1 MTSDKGQGTRDIY
14 VIIYPW
20 MVLGAAMGNNEI
32 HIGKLLDRRYRIVQV
47 LGSGTFGNTFLAADT
62 HRPGYPQCIVK
73 QLRPP
78 SQNQRNLQI
87 IELIFKKKAESL
99 EKLGKNNS
107 IPQLLAFFEEEQEFY
122 LVEEFISGQPLTS
135 EIGANKKISE
145 DAVVKLLVE
154 ILEILTFVH
163 GQGLVHGKI
172 KPDNFIRQQPEGRLV
187 LIDFGLVREINQH
200 LINGA
205 RNLSGAVTPNGD
217 RLSVSR
223 PLPITAVGED
233 SSGAAPGA
241 VNGSA
246 PPPELD
252 TKLPGGRMPILGYSG
267 DLYGAGLIA
276 ISALTGL
283 TRDEIITTTD
293 NYSGG
298 GSSNEPGLALS
309 WKDFT
314 AKNPPP
320 SDSLLA
326 VVDKMVHPDTSQ
338 RYQSAGAALADL
350 KKLQTQRR
358 LPPPPPPPP
367 SKVGVNNGR
376 SSLLSPWGAVNNQG
390 SHPNQPKA
398 KAPFPLLP
406 VTAIV
411 FSFLALMSLGWL
423 LWGNYEQNRIT
434 ELQTR
439 GLERARS
446 GDKQGAIQEFNSA
459 IELNPNNAEA
469 YYKRANA
476 LYDLGD
482 YQDAVEDYTVAIR
495 INPSYV
501 NSYFNRGL
509 TYYEMG
515 KYREAIA
522 DYTMTIKLNP
532 KDADAYNK
540 RGVAY
545 HQLGD
550 YSAALQDY
558 TKAIALNPKDPTA
571 YINRG
576 LSASAAGNKQSAIA
590 DYTEALRQDP
600 NNADAFYSRGRAR
613 FFLADYKGAMEDYTE
628 AIEHNPDN
636 SAIYANRCGAYLN
649 LAQYELAIADCTK
662 ALEINSQDE
671 TAFDNRC
678 IAYLNLA
685 NYPEAI
691 ADCTAAIQL
700 SPKKAKA
707 YSNRGLARSGA
718 KDLIGAIE
726 DYSEAI
732 ALSPGDAVAFNN
744 RGKVHEEMGK
754 HGEALVDFTQ
764 AIRLKQDYD
773 LAYYN
778 RGMVRLKL
786 GDKEGAI
793 EDLRTSGKL
802 CLDQGKTGCYNDAQY
817 QIRQLQPQ

>member
-1 MTSDKGQGTRDIY
+1 
-14 VIIYPW
+14 
-20 MVLGAAMGNNEI
+20 MGNNEI

-135 EIGANKKISE
+135 EIGASKKITE
-145 DAVVKLLVE
+145 DAAVKLLVE
-154 ILEILTFVH
+154 ILEILAFVH

-172 KPDNFIRQQPEGRLV
+172 KPENFIRQQPEGRLV
-187 LIDFGLVREINQH
+187 LIDFGLVTEINKH
-200 LINGA
+200 LMNGT
-205 RNLSGAVTPNGD
+205 RNLSGVGNHGGD
-217 RLSVSR
+217 GQPRFVAPADL
-223 PLPITAVGED
+223 AAGEY
-233 SSGAAPGA
+233 SPGAASAGF
-241 VNGSA
+241 NGSA

-252 TKLPGGRMPILGYSG
+252 TKPPAGRMPILGYSS
-267 DLYGAGLIA
+267 DLYGVGLIG

-283 TRDEIITTTD
+283 NRDEIIGHPD
-293 NYSGG
+293 SPNG
-298 GSSNEPGLALS
+298 GSSNSEPGLAIS

-320 SDSLLA
+320 SDALLA
-326 VVDKMVHPDTSQ
+326 VVDKMVHPDPSQ
-338 RYQSAGAALADL
+338 RYQSAGSALADL

-367 SKVGVNNGR
+367 SKLGANGR
-376 SSLLSPWGAVNNQG
+376 ASLLSPWGAANNKVG
-390 SHPNQPKA
+390 LGNQPKE
-398 KAPFPLLP
+398 KASFPVWP
-406 VTAIV
+406 AVAIV
-411 FSFLALMSLGWL
+411 LSVLALISLGWL
-423 LWGNYEQNRIT
+423 LWGNYEQNRIK

-439 GLERARS
+439 GLERART

-459 IELNPNNAEA
+459 IKLNPNNAEA

-476 LYDLGD
+476 LYDMGD
-482 YQDAVEDYTVAIR
+482 YQDAINDYTAALK

-522 DYTMTIKLNP
+522 DYTMAIKLDP

-545 HQLGD
+545 HQLND
-550 YSAALQDY
+550 YPAAIQDY
-558 TKAIALNPKDPTA
+558 TKAISLNPEDATA

-576 LSASAAGNKQSAIA
+576 LSASAAGNKQAAIA
-590 DYTEALRQDP
+590 DYTEALRKDP

-613 FFLADYKGAMEDYTE
+613 FFLADYNGAMEDYTQ

-636 SAIYANRCGAYLN
+636 SAVYANRCGAYLN
-649 LAQYELAIADCTK
+649 LAEYELAIADCSK
-662 ALEINSQDE
+662 AIEINSQDE

-678 IAYLNLA
+678 IAYLNLG

-700 SPKKAKA
+700 SPKKPKA

-718 KDLIGAIE
+718 KDLVGAIE

-732 ALSPGDAVAFNN
+732 ALSPSDAVAFNN
-744 RGKVHEEMGK
+744 RGKVYEEMGK

>member
-1 MTSDKGQGTRDIY
+1 
-14 VIIYPW
+14 
-20 MVLGAAMGNNEI
+20 MVLGGAMGNNEI

-47 LGSGTFGNTFLAADT
+47 LGSGPFGNTFLAADT

-107 IPQLLAFFEEEQEFY
+107 IPQLLAFFEEEKEFY
-122 LVEEFISGQPLTS
+122 LVEEFIAGQPLTS
-135 EIGANKKISE
+135 EIGASKKISE
-145 DAVVKLLVE
+145 DAAVKLLVE
-154 ILEILTFVH
+154 ILEILAFAHSQGIVH
-163 GQGLVHGKI
+163 GQI
-172 KPDNFIRQQPEGRLV
+172 KPENFIRQQPEGRLV
-187 LIDFGLVREINQH
+187 LIDFGLVTEINQH
-200 LINGA
+200 LMNGA
-205 RNLSGAVTPNGD
+205 RNLSGAGDASRDRGGNGQPRFVTPTE
-217 RLSVSR
+217 LAA
-223 PLPITAVGED
+223 LED
-233 SSGAAPGA
+233 SPGATQKA

-246 PPPELD
+246 PPPDLE
-252 TKLPGGRMPILGYSG
+252 TKPAGGRIPILGYSG
-267 DLYGAGLIA
+267 DLYGVGLVA

-283 TRDEIITTTD
+283 SRSEIIGSTD
-293 NYSGG
+293 RPTGDGRES
-298 GSSNEPGLALS
+298 EPGLAIS

-314 AKNPPP
+314 AKNPSP
-320 SDSLLA
+320 SDALLA
-326 VVDKMVHPDTSQ
+326 IVDKMVHPDPSQ
-338 RYQSAGAALADL
+338 RYQSAGGALADL

-367 SKVGVNNGR
+367 PSKVGANGR
-376 SSLLSPWGAVNNQG
+376 ASLSSPFGAVNHKG
-390 SHPNQPKA
+390 SHPNQPKE
-398 KAPFPLLP
+398 KAPFPVLP
-406 VTAIV
+406 VTAV
-411 FSFLALMSLGWL
+411 VLSLLALMSLGWF
-423 LWGNYEQNRIT
+423 LWGNYEKNRIQ

-476 LYDLGD
+476 LYDLGS
-482 YQDAVEDYTVAIR
+482 YQNAIDDYTAAIK

-522 DYTMTIKLNP
+522 DYTMTIKLDP

-550 YSAALQDY
+550 YQAALQDY
-558 TKAIALNPKDPTA
+558 TKAISLNPEDPTA

-576 LSASAAGNKQSAIA
+576 LSASAAGNKQGAIA
-590 DYTEALRQDP
+590 DYTEALRKDP
-600 NNADAFYSRGRAR
+600 SNADAFYSRGRAR
-613 FFLADYKGAMEDYTE
+613 FFLADYKGAMEDYTQ

-649 LAQYELAIADCTK
+649 LAEYESAIADCTK
-662 ALEINSQDE
+662 AIEINSQDE

-678 IAYLNLA
+678 IAYLNMA

-700 SPKKAKA
+700 APKKAKA

-718 KDLIGAIE
+718 KDLVGAIE
-726 DYSEAI
+726 DFSEAI
-732 ALSPGDAVAFNN
+732 ALSPSDAVAFNN
-744 RGKVHEEMGK
+744 RGKVYEEMDK

-778 RGMVRLKL
+778 RAMVRLKL